1 MGHPARSSR
10 DPPDIS
16 VILGRDPNRATPA
29 GSFSQTWQCSAV
41 QVELAHQ
48 AREVLR
54 LRLAQRELSMNN
66 FRNLHGNH
74 LIAGDQHAA
83 NPLPNDHGVT
93 AMRQLH

>member
-1 MGHPARSSR
+1 MA
-10 DPPDIS
+10 
-16 VILGRDPNRATPA
+16 V
-29 GSFSQTWQCSAV
+29 QCSAV
-41 QVELAHQ
+41 QVELANQ